1 MGISDGNLPQMVI
14 CYIAIVA
21 MAIEI
26 VDLPSYEMVIF
37 HSYVK
42 VYQRFK
48 GRLTAPTAL
57 PPGDGLL
64 HGSHGHSLADE
75 VGG

>member
-42 VYQRFK
+42 VYQMASNGF
-48 GRLTAPTAL
+48 
-57 PPGDGLL
+57 
-64 HGSHGHSLADE
+64 
-75 VGG
+75 